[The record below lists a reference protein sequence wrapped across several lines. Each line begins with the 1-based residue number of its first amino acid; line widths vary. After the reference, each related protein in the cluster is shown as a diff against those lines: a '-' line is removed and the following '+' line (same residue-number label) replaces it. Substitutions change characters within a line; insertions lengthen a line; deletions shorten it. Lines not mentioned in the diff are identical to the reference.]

1 MKDVELRLALVCYGG
16 VSLAVYMH
24 GVTKEFLKL
33 VRASRAYHAAPKGA
47 ARAEASYRSSAHSA
61 DPEIDTEQVYFEI
74 LQAIGKTVDLRV
86 VVDVITGASA
96 GGVNGVILGRA
107 LAHDLSLSPLRDVW
121 LEAADINQLLAENR
135 AARIWSK
142 WFLRPFIYGYVRRTR
157 ETDPEMR
164 EKLSRFLR
172 SRWFRPPF
180 DGVYLANVLYDAMLA
195 MGEPAHPGASL
206 IPAGQRLDLVVTLT
220 DFYGYPQ
227 RVPMYDPPFVTE
239 REHRHTLG
247 FSYQRHHGG
256 AEHSQFTTADVPSL
270 AFAARATSSFPGA
283 FQPAQIGEMDRIC
296 ADRGTVWRTRESFL
310 RENFARYLQAGTDP
324 TLTSFVDGSVLN
336 NKPITQAMEAIR
348 GRSAHRQVDRRVV
361 YIDPD
366 PAREPPPPDGRRPGW
381 FSTLKGAL
389 SDLPRNEPVFDEL
402 SWVRNYNGR
411 VRRLRAGVEA
421 ARPQVS
427 EKVRQLGRRS
437 LERVSKPQDLANL
450 REAAN
455 AEAAREGGFAYEA
468 YVRQKLQTVID
479 FAAGLLAELGGFQ
492 PESPE
497 AVAVAALF
505 ESWCRENDVLI
516 ADGPIPVA
524 DNVLRRTPPA
534 WVRFMLQFDL
544 PFRSRRLRFVI
555 RQLNITYARIDLDVG
570 GGPTADDINGL
581 KGALYEIAESM
592 RARTSAAFASVDLI
606 RTIRNA
612 FGVDPASTTVAALD
626 PLMADLAREIDLK
639 NQNGRIDATLAALP
653 RSWKEVRADLL
664 TAYIGFAYWDPLTFI
679 ASNWREAEDYEEI
692 RVHRISP
699 EDADTIRKG
708 GARAT
713 LKGVDFG
720 HFGAFFSRKRR
731 ENDYLWGR
739 LHAADRLVDLV
750 LDAAAKQGVVP
761 EEDAVAIKKRLFEAI
776 LASEAAS
783 LSKIADV
790 LDQVGHE
797 VARL

>member
-1 MKDVELRLALVCYGG
+1 MKDIELRLALVCYGG

-33 VRASRAYHAAPKGA
+33 VRASRAYHALPKGA
-47 ARAEASYRSSAHSA
+47 GRANAAYLTATHSA
-61 DPEIDTEQVYFEI
+61 DPEVDTEQVYFE
-74 LQAIGKTVDLRV
+74 LFQAIGKTLDLRV
-86 VVDVITGASA
+86 VIDVITGASA
-96 GGVNGVILGRA
+96 GGVNGVLLARA
-107 LAHDLSLSPLRDVW
+107 LAHDLSLSPLSDVW
-121 LEAADINQLLAENR
+121 LEEADINQLLAKNR
-135 AARIWSK
+135 AAGTWSK
-142 WFLRPFIYGYVRRTR
+142 WFLRPFISWYVRRTR
-157 ETDPEMR
+157 EADSEMR

-180 DGVYLANVLYDAMLA
+180 DGAYLATVLYDAMLA
-195 MGEPAHPGASL
+195 MGEPAYPGASL
-206 IPAGQRLDLVVTLT
+206 LPAGQRLDLVVTLT
-220 DFYGYPQ
+220 DFYGYPR

-256 AEHSQFTTADVPSL
+256 EEKSRFTAADVPSL

-296 ADRGTVWRTRESFL
+296 AARGDVWTT
-310 RENFARYLQAGTDP
+310 RENFLKENFGRYLQAGSDP
-324 TLTSFVDGSVLN
+324 GLTSFVDGSVLN
-336 NKPITQAMEAIR
+336 NKPIAQAMDAIR

-361 YIDPD
+361 YVDPD
-366 PAREPPPPDGRRPGW
+366 PAHDPPPPDGRRPGW

-402 SWVRNYNGR
+402 SWVRSYNRR
-411 VRRLRAGVEA
+411 VRRIRAGVEA

-437 LERVSKPQDLANL
+437 LERVSKPRDLANL

-468 YVRQKLQTVID
+468 YVRQKMQSVID
-479 FAAGLLAELGGFQ
+479 FVGGLLADLGGFQ

-497 AVAVAALF
+497 AVAVANLVEA
-505 ESWCRENDVLI
+505 WCLANDIAI
-516 ADGPIPVA
+516 ADGPITLA
-524 DNVLRRTPPA
+524 DNVLRRTPPP

-544 PFRSRRLRFVI
+544 PFRSRRLLFVI
-555 RQLNITYARIDLDVG
+555 RQLNITYARIETETDD
-570 GGPTADDINGL
+570 GPLADDFNNL
-581 KGALYEIAESM
+581 KGTLYDIAESM
-592 RARTSAAFASVDLI
+592 RHRTTAAFASTALI
-606 RTIRNA
+606 GAVRNA
-612 FGVDPASTTVAALD
+612 FGVDPAAASLSSLD
-626 PLMADLAREIDLK
+626 SLIVDLALEIDLK
-639 NQNGRIDATLAALP
+639 HQNGRIDEVLSALP

-664 TAYIGFAYWDPLTFI
+664 TAYIGFAYWDPLTFSS
-679 ASNWREAEDYEEI
+679 SNWREAEEYEEI

-713 LKGVDFG
+713 LKGIDFG
-720 HFGAFFSRKRR
+720 HFGAFFSRKHR

-750 LDAAAKQGVVP
+750 LDAAAKQG
-761 EEDAVAIKKRLFEAI
+761 AVLDDEATRIKKQLFEAI
-776 LASEAAS
+776 LARETENLTTIPGVVSQIG
-783 LSKIADV
+783 K
-790 LDQVGHE
+790 E
-797 VARL
+797 VSQL